1 MKITLGNSRVQLLLQ
16 NKPSSALINSIS
28 DFQLRSDDEFQR
40 IFTKVA
46 GLKGVKSID
55 EVSTAKRKR
64 LTPSSMSSF
73 VTYSQAP
80 IETTNIDT
88 RNSLCV
94 DLYEAIDATSQ
105 AIKDRF
111 DQEDLRRLIDISKC
125 LIGAANKEAVENLK
139 DKLSFISDLINLDE
153 LTEELSELPVYIKI
167 FNKEAA
173 IPLRK
178 VTKID
183 TICEIMASK
192 ECLPQTHKL
201 LQMYCGTFI
210 SNCKT
215 YV

>member
-1 MKITLGNSRVQLLLQ
+1 M
-16 NKPSSALINSIS
+16 INSIS

-46 GLKGVKSID
+46 GLTGVKSID

-153 LTEELSELPVYIKI
+153 LGGVYRI
-167 FNKEAA
+167 AC
-173 IPLRK
+173 
-178 VTKID
+178 V
-183 TICEIMASK
+183 
-192 ECLPQTHKL
+192 H
-201 LQMYCGTFI
+201 
-210 SNCKT
+210 
-215 YV
+215 